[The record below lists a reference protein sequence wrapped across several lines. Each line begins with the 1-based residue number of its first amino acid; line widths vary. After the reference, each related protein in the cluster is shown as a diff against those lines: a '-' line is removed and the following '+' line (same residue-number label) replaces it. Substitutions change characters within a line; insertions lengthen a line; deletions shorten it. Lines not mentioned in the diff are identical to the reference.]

1 MFGRRKALSD
11 VIQHGS
17 DHALKKTLSWPH
29 LIALGVGAIVGTG
42 IYTLTGVGAE
52 RAGPAVILAFAI
64 AGAVSACAALAY
76 TELATMIPAA
86 GSAYTFTYA
95 SIGEAAAWIVG
106 WSLILEYSLA
116 CSTVAVGWSGYL
128 VGWIQS
134 AGVELPQALLSGP
147 HAGGI
152 INLPAVLVALAV
164 MGMLIAGTRES
175 ATLNIILVII
185 KLVALGAFIAF
196 AMPAFNGENLQP
208 FMPYGFGS
216 TEVDGVKRGVMA
228 AAAIVFF
235 AFYGFDAV
243 ATSAEETKN
252 PKRDLTIGILGSMAV
267 CTLLYMLVAVA
278 AVGAIPY
285 QQLANSPEPL
295 ALGAFVAFAMPAF
308 DGENL
313 KPFMPY
319 GFGSAPDAD
328 GVQRGV
334 MAAAAIVF
342 FAFYGFDAVATSAE
356 EAKNPKRDLTIGIIG
371 SMAVCTLLY
380 MLVAVAAIGALPHTQ
395 LANSP
400 EPLALVLR
408 TLNQPVAAHLV
419 ALAAIIALPSV
430 ILVMMYGQSRI
441 FFVMARDGLLPRS
454 LAKVSPRTGA
464 PTRITIL
471 TGLSIAAV
479 AGVFRLDE
487 IAELANA
494 GTLLAFISVG
504 ACLMILRRTAPDA
517 QRLFRSPAPFLVGTL
532 AILGCLYLLFSLP
545 GTTLV
550 RFGIWNLIGLC
561 IYFAYSR
568 RHSLMARAG

>member
-1 MFGRRKALSD
+1 MFGRRKSLGE
-11 VIQHGS
+11 VMQHGS

-64 AGAVSACAALAY
+64 AGAVCACAALAY

-86 GSAYTFTYA
+86 GSAYTFSYA
-95 SIGEAAAWIVG
+95 AIGEAAAWIVG

-134 AGVELPQALLSGP
+134 AGVELPTALLSGP

-164 MGMLIAGTRES
+164 MGMLVAGTRES

-196 AMPAFNGENLQP
+196 AMPAFNNDNLQP
-208 FMPYGFGS
+208 FMPYGFAS
-216 TEVDGVKRGVMA
+216 TV
-228 AAAIVFF
+228 
-235 AFYGFDAV
+235 
-243 ATSAEETKN
+243 
-252 PKRDLTIGILGSMAV
+252 
-267 CTLLYMLVAVA
+267 
-278 AVGAIPY
+278 
-285 QQLANSPEPL
+285 
-295 ALGAFVAFAMPAF
+295 
-308 DGENL
+308 
-313 KPFMPY
+313 
-319 GFGSAPDAD
+319 DAD
-328 GVQRGV
+328 GVKRGV

-371 SMAVCTLLY
+371 SMLVCTLIY
-380 MLVAVAAIGALPHTQ
+380 MGVAVAAVGAIPYQ
-395 LANSP
+395 MLANSP

-408 TLNQPVAAHLV
+408 TLDQPVAAHLV

-441 FFVMARDGLLPRS
+441 FFVMARDGLLPRG
-454 LAKVSPRTGA
+454 LAKVSPRTGS
-464 PTRITIL
+464 PTRITLI
-471 TGLSIAAV
+471 TGVAIAV
-479 AGVFRLDE
+479 IAGIFRLDE

-504 ACLMILRRTAPDA
+504 ACLMILRRREPDA
-517 QRLFRSPAPFLVGTL
+517 KRLFRTPAPYVVGTL
-532 AILGCLYLLFSLP
+532 AIVGCLYLLSSLP
-545 GTTLV
+545 TTTIV
-550 RFGIWNLIGLC
+550 RFLIWNAIGLA
-561 IYFAYSR
+561 IYYAYGH
-568 RHSLMARAG
+568 RHSLMRKAA